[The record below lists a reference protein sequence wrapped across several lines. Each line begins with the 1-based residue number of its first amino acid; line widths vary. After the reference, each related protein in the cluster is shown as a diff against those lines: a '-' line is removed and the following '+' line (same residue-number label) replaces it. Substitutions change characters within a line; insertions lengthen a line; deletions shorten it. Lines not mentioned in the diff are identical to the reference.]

1 MHFPRLP
8 DWLIYAAVVVALLI
22 AAVGRQ
28 AHLDAP
34 AAPPPATL
42 AEGAALGPASPFDP
56 AVVVEVADKTQP
68 GAGTAFSIDA
78 SGTWVTARHVVEGCA
93 RAAIVVGPG
102 RGVEAQVT
110 IDPAAETALLTTDG
124 GAQPL
129 PLGLADGLHRGEQA
143 FHMGFP
149 QGRPGEASSRLIGRE
164 NLVVQGRGAR
174 TEPVLVWAETG
185 RTDGLKGTLG
195 GLSGAPALT
204 RMPGSGS
211 CATSVSRAVP
221 ERASSKVESTPS
233 NPWRNGNWPNG
244 SLARMPAKALEKRSA
259 NCPAVSPVTNSSA
272 SARQAESGAPRPNSS
287 RSASTCA
294 TPASDCQASRA
305 ANIAACALSC
315 GARSLRS
322 AAMSGATLISRCA
335 SAGAAACL
343 VDISRQDDDRVVATR
358 HLRRRAAAEDRC
370 RVRTGEMR
378 QFR

>member
-34 AAPPPATL
+34 AAPPPATM

-93 RAAIVVGPG
+93 KAAIVVGPG

-110 IDPAAETALLTTDG
+110 IDPTAETAILTTDG

-129 PLGLADGLHRGEQA
+129 PLGLAEGLHRGEQA
-143 FHMGFP
+143 FHLGFP
-149 QGRPGEASSRLIGRE
+149 QGRPGEASTRLIGRE

-185 RTDGLKGTLG
+185 RTDGLTGTLG
-195 GLSGAPALT
+195 GLSGAPALDDQG
-204 RMPGSGS
+204 RVVG
-211 CATSVSRAVP
+211 
-221 ERASSKVESTPS
+221 
-233 NPWRNGNWPNG
+233 
-244 SLARMPAKALEKRSA
+244 
-259 NCPAVSPVTNSSA
+259 VTI
-272 SARQAESGAPRPNSS
+272 AEAPRRGRIYTTAPETTA
-287 RSASTCA
+287 RILG
-294 TPASDCQASRA
+294 PRA
-305 ANIAACALSC
+305 APA
-315 GARSLRS
+315 
-322 AAMSGATLISRCA
+322 
-335 SAGAAACL
+335 AGAGQATGGEA
-343 VDISRQDDDRVVATR
+343 VNADNYGRVADD
-358 HLRRRAAAEDRC
+358 LRRGL
-370 RVRTGEMR
+370 RVAQVVCLTA
-378 QFR
+378 